1 MKKNN
6 KVSNKLCMQAVTKRL
21 TAYSAA
27 AGLGAFACG
36 ETAEATVVYA
46 DVPDIVVN
54 ATNPTGGYYD
64 MDGDTVPDF
73 RFRFQPGYAP
83 AGIRFQGYGDSD
95 ELTNTSKGSAY
106 YLRSFESGDSIGP
119 GAVTTSNGFG
129 IASSNATNFGNP
141 TDPQYAGILLDI
153 GGSSHYGWV
162 RIKTEKVGGETTLTG
177 TIFDWAYETTPDT
190 AIAAGAIPEPTS
202 LALLAA
208 GAGALALRRR
218 SA

>member
-1 MKKNN
+1 MNKKNN
-6 KVSNKLCMQAVTKRL
+6 SSKTRRTQQVAKRL

-36 ETAEATVVYA
+36 ETAEAVVIYT

-73 RFRFQPGYAP
+73 RFRFQAGYAP
-83 AGIRFQGYGDSD
+83 AAIRFQGYGLSD

-106 YLRSFESGDSIGP
+106 YLRSFELGDSIGP
-119 GAVTTSNGFG
+119 GAVPTSTGFG
-129 IASSNATNFGNP
+129 IAASNATNFGNP
-141 TDPQYAGILLDI
+141 TDPQYAGISLDI
-153 GGSSHYGWV
+153 GGSTHYGWV
-162 RIKTEKVGGETTLTG
+162 RIKTENVGGESTLTG
-177 TIFDWAYETTPDT
+177 TIFDWAYETAPDT

-208 GAGALALRRR
+208 GAGALALSRR